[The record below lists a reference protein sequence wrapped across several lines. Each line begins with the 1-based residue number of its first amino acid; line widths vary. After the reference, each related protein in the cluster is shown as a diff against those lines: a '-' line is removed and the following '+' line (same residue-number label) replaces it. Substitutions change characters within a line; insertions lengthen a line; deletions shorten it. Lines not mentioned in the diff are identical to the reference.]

1 MISDALRNA
10 FHTFAPTLPRANGF
24 RGFDGMIL
32 PAVVRGCWVQE
43 IRGAV
48 PRNPRGTTMI
58 LLGDILRSMG
68 YVAPIRARGFHAFGP
83 PTMCGEGEP
92 PTEPVVEVTC
102 PRCVEILS
110 SADAIAER
118 CRELHAQ
125 GIRCGNR
132 CGW

>member
-1 MISDALRNA
+1 
-10 FHTFAPTLPRANGF
+10 
-24 RGFDGMIL
+24 
-32 PAVVRGCWVQE
+32 
-43 IRGAV
+43 
-48 PRNPRGTTMI
+48 MI
-58 LLGDILRSMG
+58 LLANILRSMG
-68 YVAPIRARGFHAFGP
+68 YVPPDVHARGFPAFGP

-125 GIRCGNR
+125 GYVVREPLRVVNG
-132 CGW
+132 GKA